1 MMNKL
6 EEMPMPSPNKTQE
19 ISNNLPNYQKKSASV
34 GTQASQGNGPHA
46 KSICLQTHVNSLF
59 TTPYKQH
66 MFTRDNAT
74 VAFYKLNNRLVGLII

>member
-59 TTPYKQH
+59 TTPYKQST
-66 MFTRDNAT
+66 FTTHVNSICLQET
-74 VAFYKLNNRLVGLII
+74 MPQ